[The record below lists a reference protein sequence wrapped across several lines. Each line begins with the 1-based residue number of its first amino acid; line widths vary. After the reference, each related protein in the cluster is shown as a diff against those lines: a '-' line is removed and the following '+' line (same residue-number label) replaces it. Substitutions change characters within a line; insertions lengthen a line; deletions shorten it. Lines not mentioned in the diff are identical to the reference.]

1 MPECQTCKK
10 RYEPWVQLKENI
22 YNPDILNHFHKCLNC
37 YFRDVKIKELEDRIS
52 TQKWQINEAKK
63 NMKMH
68 KSNLSIL
75 EQELLDLE
83 YEKFGWC

>member
-1 MPECQTCKK
+1 MQVPKAQ
-10 RYEPWVQLKENI
+10 PSW
-22 YNPDILNHFHKCLNC
+22 
-37 YFRDVKIKELEDRIS
+37 
-52 TQKWQINEAKK
+52 
-63 NMKMH
+63 KMH